1 MKQSQLGLLSCCASL
16 LLPQFVEGVF
26 IRSPSSSAGIIE
38 REIEQQYESKP
49 VAPEK
54 PVPLVEV
61 EVPEEQLQIEDGETI
76 WVSEIQFTGN
86 TIFSDK
92 ELRKIASGY
101 CDQELSMKDIHDLCL
116 EIQKLYVDKGYFL
129 ARAFPPAQDVV
140 DHVLTIE
147 IMEGTLGEVEVV
159 GNKYYSSHFIRRYFD
174 RFKGTPINY
183 NQFLKALLLA
193 NENLDLTLGAVFK
206 KGERFGTADVIL
218 RVDDKLPLH
227 AFIDY
232 NNYGSHLT
240 TRNRSG
246 VRIDAGNLLTSGDL
260 LSVTEVIGIPPKNL
274 RFTDVEYT
282 IPLNALGTKLML
294 AYLFSTFELVNTS
307 HHKRGYSQIAT
318 IELKQAVMRTRRLNL
333 DLFGTFDYKRIKNT
347 ESGVTITFDKLR
359 IAGLGLDFDY
369 ADPLWGRNVGDV
381 YVSYGI
387 PDFLAGS
394 HAVSH
399 ASGIPGAG
407 GHFWIFNL
415 DLKRIQQL
423 PLNCFFLVNFS
434 GQLTPDTLP
443 LPEQFYIGGVDT
455 VRGFPLAFALGDNG
469 FYANFELR
477 MPPPFGNSHI
487 FGTKKTWKELLQ
499 FVAFIDTGGVFL
511 RHAEVEDQSSH
522 VYLTGGGVGVR
533 LYAPWHIDV
542 SADVGFPITHQDSG
556 PGAIA
561 YVRVS
566 LNL

>member
-1 MKQSQLGLLSCCASL
+1 MHSSKFVLISCCASL
-16 LLPQFVEGVF
+16 LFPSLSEAVFV
-26 IRSPSSSAGIIE
+26 RSPSSSAGIIE

-54 PVPLVEV
+54 PVPLLEV
-61 EVPEEQLQIEDGETI
+61 EIPEEQLHVGDGETLWI
-76 WVSEIQFTGN
+76 SEVCFTGN
-86 TIFSDK
+86 TVFSER
-92 ELRKIASGY
+92 ELRRVTGIY
-101 CDQELSMKDIHDLCL
+101 CNQELCMKDIHELCL
-116 EIQKLYVDKGYFL
+116 TIQKLYVEKGYFL

-140 DHVLTIE
+140 DGILTIE
-147 IMEGTLGEVEVV
+147 IMEGILGEVEVV
-159 GNKYYSSHFIRRYFD
+159 GNKYYSAHFIRRYFD
-174 RFKGTPINY
+174 RFRGKPINY
-183 NQFLKALLLA
+183 DQFLKALLLT
-193 NENLDLTLGAVFK
+193 NENMDLTVGAVFK
-206 KGERFGTADVIL
+206 KGENFGTADVIL
-218 RVDDKLPLH
+218 RVKDKLPLH

-246 VRIDAGNLLTSGDL
+246 VRIDAGNLLTGGDL
-260 LSVTEVIGIPPKNL
+260 LSVTEVLGIPPRGL

-294 AYLFSTFELVNTS
+294 GYLFSTFELVNTS
-307 HHKRGYSQIAT
+307 HHKRGSSQVAT
-318 IELKQAVMRTRRLNL
+318 IELEQAVLRTRRLNL

-347 ESGVTITFDKLR
+347 ESGATITFDKLR
-359 IAGLGLDFDY
+359 IAGLGLNFDY
-369 ADPLWGRNVGDV
+369 ADPLWGRNVGDI
-381 YVSYGI
+381 YASYGI

-399 ASGIPGAG
+399 SSGIPGAG
-407 GHFWIFNL
+407 ERFWIFNL

-423 PLNCFFLVNFS
+423 PLNCFFLFNFS
-434 GQLTPDTLP
+434 GQLSPDTLP

-455 VRGFPLAFALGDNG
+455 VRGFPLAVALGDNG

-477 MPPPFGNSHI
+477 VPPPFSSHRVP
-487 FGTKKTWKELLQ
+487 GMKKTWRELLQ

-533 LYAPWHIDV
+533 LYAPLHIDV
-542 SADVGFPITHQDSG
+542 SADVGFPITHQDRG

-566 LNL
+566 INI